1 MYMEFT
7 LKNTFQIFAMIPSL
21 ILCTFFVLL
30 SLFNGDI
37 KAFVYLLGALIALMI
52 NRWTSTLFKLEP
64 LIGANSLYCDA
75 FKMPFITGQYIT
87 PYSTSAFL
95 GFTLLYL
102 LMPMTFN
109 NHFNISI
116 IVTLITLILANA
128 KAATEYACTTLSGA
142 MGGAVVGGLVG
153 YIYFTML
160 ATFGAGQYLF
170 FGEVMSDRA
179 ACKSKKTT
187 FKCVPRKSAT
197 M

>member
-1 MYMEFT
+1 MEFN
-7 LKNTFQIFAMIPSL
+7 LKNTIQIFSMIPSL

-30 SLFNGDI
+30 SIFNGDI
-37 KAFVYLLGALIALMI
+37 KAFVFLVGALIALLI
-52 NRWTSTLFKLEP
+52 NRATSRLFNKEP
-64 LIGANSLYCDA
+64 IIGANSLYCDA
-75 FKMPFITGQYIT
+75 FSIPFITGNFIT

-109 NHFNISI
+109 NHFNVQI
-116 IVTLITLILANA
+116 IVTLLTLIFLNG
-128 KAATEYACTTLSGA
+128 KAATEYYCTTVLGA
-142 MGGAVVGGLVG
+142 FGGVIVGGIIG
-153 YIYFTML
+153 FAYFTIL
-160 ATFGAGQYLF
+160 STFGGGQYLY

>member
-1 MYMEFT
+1 MEFN
-7 LKNTFQIFAMIPSL
+7 LKNTFQIFSMIPSL

-30 SLFNGDI
+30 SIFNSDI
-37 KAFVYLLGALIALMI
+37 KAFVFLVGALITLLI
-52 NRWTSTLFKLEP
+52 NRMTSTLFKKEP
-64 LIGANSLYCDA
+64 IIGANSLYCDA
-75 FKMPFITGQYIT
+75 FSVPFITGNFIT

-109 NHFNISI
+109 NHYNISI
-116 IVTLITLILANA
+116 IVTLMTLILMNA
-128 KAATEYACTTLSGA
+128 KAATEYACTTFPGA
-142 MGGAVVGGLVG
+142 IGGVVVGGLVG
-153 YIYFTML
+153 YIYFTIL
-160 ATFGAGQYLF
+160 TTLGGGQYLY

-187 FKCVPRKSAT
+187 FKCVPRKSVT

>member
-1 MYMEFT
+1 MEFN
-7 LKNTFQIFAMIPSL
+7 LKNTIQIFSMIPSL

-30 SLFNGDI
+30 SIFNGDI
-37 KAFVYLLGALIALMI
+37 KAFVFLVGALITLLI
-52 NRWTSTLFKLEP
+52 NRATSRLFNKEP
-64 LIGANSLYCDA
+64 IIGANSLYCDA
-75 FKMPFITGQYIT
+75 FSIPFITGNFIT

-109 NHFNISI
+109 NHFNVQI
-116 IVTLITLILANA
+116 IVTLLTLILLNG
-128 KAATEYACTTLSGA
+128 KAATEYYCTTLYGA
-142 MGGAVVGGLVG
+142 FGGVIVGGIIGLA
-153 YIYFTML
+153 YFSLLSTL
-160 ATFGAGQYLF
+160 GGGQYLY

>member
-1 MYMEFT
+1 MEFN
-7 LKNTFQIFAMIPSL
+7 LKNTIQIFSMIPSL

-30 SLFNGDI
+30 SIFNGDI
-37 KAFVYLLGALIALMI
+37 KAFVFLVGALIALLI
-52 NRWTSTLFKLEP
+52 NRATSTLFKKEP
-64 LIGANSLYCDA
+64 IIGANSLYCDA
-75 FKMPFITGQYIT
+75 FSIPFITGNFIT

-109 NHFNISI
+109 NHFNIQI
-116 IVTLITLILANA
+116 IVTLLTLILLNG
-128 KAATEYACTTLSGA
+128 KAATEYSCTTLLGA
-142 MGGAVVGGLVG
+142 FGGVIVGGIIG
-153 YIYFTML
+153 FAYFTIL
-160 ATFGAGQYLF
+160 STLGGGQYLY